1 MTEKP
6 ADALGYSPEDLERV
20 RATCLYVASKLGDLM
35 EDLVVVGGLVPS
47 LLIDQQVL
55 PEGVAPH
62 VGTADLDL
70 GLALA
75 VLNEEHYRKLT
86 ERLRAAGFE
95 QDQNEDG
102 KPTAQRWR
110 IGKGP
115 VVTVDFLIP
124 PSREGDRGGRL
135 RNIEKDF
142 AAVITPGLHLAFVDR
157 LRVLLEGTT
166 LLGEQATRSVYI
178 CGPGAYVVL
187 KALAFRGRGE
197 NKDAYDLYYVLRN
210 YGASTDD
217 VARHLLELGSDPA
230 ILSALEIL
238 KEDFSLRNGVGPR
251 RLAAFMFRRPDDRL
265 QAEMVSLVA
274 ALLKKLGA

>member
-6 ADALGYSPEDLERV
+6 ADASGYTPEDLERV
-20 RATCLYVASKLGDLM
+20 RGTCLYVASKLGDLM
-35 EDLVVVGGLVPS
+35 EDLVIVGGLVPS
-47 LLIDQQVL
+47 LLIDQRVL

-62 VGTADLDL
+62 AGTADLDL

-86 ERLRAAGFE
+86 ERLRAAGLK
-95 QDQNEDG
+95 QDLNEDG

-110 IGKGP
+110 IGEGP
-115 VVTVDFLIP
+115 GVPVDFRTP

-157 LRVLLEGTT
+157 RRVILEGATI
-166 LLGEQATRSVYI
+166 LGEQTTRSVYV

-210 YGASTDD
+210 YGTGTDE
-217 VARHLLELGSDPA
+217 VAKQLQELGSDPS
-230 ILSALEIL
+230 IVSALEIL
-238 KEDFSLRNGVGPR
+238 KEDFSLQNGVGPR
-251 RLAAFMFRRPDDRL
+251 RLADFVFRRPDDRL
-265 QAEMVSLVA
+265 QTEMVSLVA
-274 ALLKKLGA
+274 ALLKRIGA